1 MFASPGLPTLM
12 PNPPAKCGLEEEEMK
27 RLIAGGFLVAA
38 LVALGVLTISSAS
51 AKIRLDDGGQ
61 LPFYARIEHN
71 EVFHSDEWAVL
82 VFYRSPACVPEG
94 FNLLDQFHFPS
105 ESDAGAFECQPPTVE
120 GFALWDEGPGIDD
133 APTQVKLHGL
143 GAVPVWFVSWK
154 DSDTGAP
161 GFETA
166 IADGVLTV
174 SELEGLHLF
183 QKGTATSYTETI
195 HPFQSNRNGMIQF
208 AGKGTLDASGQP
220 FFVQALFNFASG
232 GLKEIQIQ
240 LK

>member
-1 MFASPGLPTLM
+1 
-12 PNPPAKCGLEEEEMK
+12 MK
-27 RLIAGGFLVAA
+27 RSIAGGFLVAV
-38 LVALGVLTISSAS
+38 LVAIGLLTFSQSAG

-71 EVFHSDEWAVL
+71 EIFHNDEWAVV
-82 VFYRSPACVPEG
+82 VFYRAPACVPAD
-94 FNLLDQFHFPS
+94 FNLLAQFHFPS

-154 DSDTGAP
+154 DSPPDSAVVLP
-161 GFETA
+161 GLQTA

-174 SELEGLHLF
+174 RELKGLYMF
-183 QKGTATSYTETI
+183 RKGAATSYTETI
-195 HPFQSNRNGMIQF
+195 HPFQSNSNGMIQF
-208 AGKGTLDASGQP
+208 FGKGTLDQSGQP
-220 FFVQALFNFASG
+220 FFIQALFNFASG

>member
-1 MFASPGLPTLM
+1 
-12 PNPPAKCGLEEEEMK
+12 MK
-27 RLIAGGFLVAA
+27 GLIAGSFLVAV
-38 LVALGVLTISSAS
+38 LVAAGLLTISSAS
-51 AKIRLDDGGQ
+51 AKVRLDDGGQ

-71 EVFHSDEWAVL
+71 EVFHDDEWAVL
-82 VFYRSPACVPEG
+82 VFYRSPVCVPPD
-94 FNLLDQFHFPS
+94 FNLLEQFHFPS

-120 GFALWDEGPGIDD
+120 GFALWDEGPGTDD

-154 DSDTGAP
+154 DSPPDSAVIVP
-161 GFETA
+161 GLETA

-174 SELEGLHLF
+174 RELKGLYLF

-195 HPFQSNRNGMIQF
+195 HPFQSNTNGMIQF
-208 AGKGTLDASGQP
+208 LGKGTLDQSGQP
-220 FFVQALFNFASG
+220 FFIQALFNFASG

-240 LK
+240 FK